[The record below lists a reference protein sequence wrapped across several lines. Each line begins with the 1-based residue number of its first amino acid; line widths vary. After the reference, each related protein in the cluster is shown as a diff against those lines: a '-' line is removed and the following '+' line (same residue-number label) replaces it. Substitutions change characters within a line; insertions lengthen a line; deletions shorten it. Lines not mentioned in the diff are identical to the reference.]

1 MEYTEN
7 WFTRWYEKIIPQRM
21 TKTKEWSPWIDKNL
35 QKLIKRR
42 NRAFQASK
50 KTGKH
55 YYEQK
60 FLGLKRKV
68 QLELRRAYWKH
79 IEHIVS
85 PSEKDVNHFSC
96 MKRFWR
102 FIKHQKKDYTS
113 ITTLKEGLYQHY
125 NIKRRIIPALQH
137 QKKDYTSITALKD
150 GLYQHYNIKRRIIP
164 ALQH

>member
-1 MEYTEN
+1 M
-7 WFTRWYEKIIPQRM
+7 P
-21 TKTKEWSPWIDKNL
+21 KTKEWSPWIDKNL

-68 QLELRRAYWKH
+68 QLELSRAYWKH
-79 IEHIVS
+79 TEDIVS
-85 PSEKDVNHFSC
+85 PSEKDVNNFSC

-113 ITTLKEGLYQHY
+113 ITTLKVNGKLIIDPKQKADALNSQFKSVFAEETDFQ
-125 NIKRRIIPALQH
+125 IPSKRLAPEWQIL
-137 QKKDYTSITALKD
+137 
-150 GLYQHYNIKRRIIP
+150 
-164 ALQH
+164 